1 MAPVADSQE
10 TGETLRA
17 YADAWLA
24 ADLEQVLG
32 SYHDDIVLHYMGESP
47 LAGTHTG
54 KEAVFAVLGQAS
66 YRTSRKLLEV
76 EDVLVGENL
85 GALLA
90 IEELGDPPRRV
101 RRVLLYRVQ
110 DGKLREC
117 WLYDEDQRF
126 VDELWSTDPDA
137 GARSR

>member
-1 MAPVADSQE
+1 MADSQE

-137 GARSR
+137 GARSK

>member
-1 MAPVADSQE
+1 MADSQE

-90 IEELGDPPRRV
+90 IEEIGDPPRRV

-117 WLYDEDQRF
+117 WLK
-126 VDELWSTDPDA
+126 
-137 GARSR
+137 

>member
-1 MAPVADSQE
+1 MADSQE

>member
-1 MAPVADSQE
+1 MADSQE

-90 IEELGDPPRRV
+90 IEEIGDPPRRV

-137 GARSR
+137 GARSK

>member
-1 MAPVADSQE
+1 MADSQE

-90 IEELGDPPRRV
+90 IEEIGDPPRRV

>member
-1 MAPVADSQE
+1 MADSQE

-126 VDELWSTDPDA
+126 IDELWSTDPDA